1 MNVLPPV
8 TTPQNG
14 FHGSGEKSRGV
25 GSLGQGRRR
34 DPFKVTELVYENAGY
49 KPRSVRLRRQDDQ
62 GHF

>member
-49 KPRSVRLRRQDDQ
+49 KPRSV
-62 GHF
+62 